1 MDALHI
7 VIRLVVLRAP
17 IDAIA
22 SVCRADGLVLFWEHL
37 ARECLGRCDSSD
49 EAHHSLREL
58 PASKTQY
65 IRYIQRTFLI
75 SIHTHTARE
84 RDDDQCTA
92 CRHLR
97 TDILTCRRTSSPPQN
112 MVIFLTY

>member
-49 EAHHSLREL
+49 EAYHSLREL
-58 PASKTQY
+58 PAARRDT
-65 IRYIQRTFLI
+65 YIQRTFL
-75 SIHTHTARE
+75 SIYTHTARE
-84 RDDDQCTA
+84 RDDDHAVVHCL
-92 CRHLR
+92 HV
-97 TDILTCRRTSSPPQN
+97 DICAPTYMPHISYIHT
-112 MVIFLTY
+112 VIT